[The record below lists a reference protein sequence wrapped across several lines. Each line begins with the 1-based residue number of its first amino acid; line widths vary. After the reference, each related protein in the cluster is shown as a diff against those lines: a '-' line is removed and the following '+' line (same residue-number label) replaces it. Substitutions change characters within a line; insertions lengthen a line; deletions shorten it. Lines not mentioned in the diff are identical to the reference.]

1 MKCANRN
8 VISWNRIYKPIT
20 NCRTSFADYL
30 SLIDIEYRIKMK
42 KMEKEMITKYKL
54 FAYYAD

>member
-1 MKCANRN
+1 MSSRG
-8 VISWNRIYKPIT
+8 IGYKLIT

-42 KMEKEMITKYKL
+42 KVEKEMLTKHKL